1 MILRLV
7 LKLSLMLMLKLLDVN
22 IIFIPLIILEDNLL
36 VDAYKRRLSELSF
49 PRGNLLLSSRRC
61 ASVRRS
67 IGATCR

>member
-7 LKLSLMLMLKLLDVN
+7 LKLSLMLKLKLLDVN
-22 IIFIPLIILEDNLL
+22 MIFIPLIILEDNLL
-36 VDAYKRRLSELSF
+36 VDVYKRRLSELSF
-49 PRGNLLLSSRRC
+49 PRGNLLLSSRRF